1 MQIKKAGGRVYG
13 ATLTD
18 AEKKAINMEIRRQL
32 AEMVKNNMEEVDA
45 TVLYV
50 LMTEFGF
57 GKKRLRRFH
66 DTFDEQITA
75 LVHRYQMSSDD
86 DVWLCTEMLKRRG
99 IDINQWNKE
108 LESKNKENVK

>member
-1 MQIKKAGGRVYG
+1 MRVKKTGGKVYG

-66 DTFDEQITA
+66 GTFDEQITA
-75 LVHRYQMSSDD
+75 LVNRYEMDSDD

>member
-1 MQIKKAGGRVYG
+1 MRVKKTGGKVYG

-18 AEKKAINMEIRRQL
+18 AEKRAINMEIRRQL

-66 DTFDEQITA
+66 STFDEQITA
-75 LVHRYQMSSDD
+75 LVHRYEMDSDD

-108 LESKNKENVK
+108 LESKNKENEK

>member
-1 MQIKKAGGRVYG
+1 MRVKKTGGKVYG
-13 ATLTD
+13 AVLTTS
-18 AEKKAINMEIRRQL
+18 EKKAINMEIRRQL

-75 LVHRYQMSSDD
+75 LVNRYEMDSDD

>member
-13 ATLTD
+13 AILTN
-18 AEKKAINMEIRRQL
+18 AEKKSLKIEIQRQL
-32 AEMVKNNMEEVDA
+32 AEMDKKNMEEVDA

>member
-1 MQIKKAGGRVYG
+1 MRVKKTGGKVYG

-18 AEKKAINMEIRRQL
+18 AEKRAINMEIRRQL

-99 IDINQWNKE
+99 IDINQWNKD
-108 LESKNKENVK
+108 LESKNKENEK

>member
-1 MQIKKAGGRVYG
+1 MRVKKTGGKVYG

-57 GKKRLRRFH
+57 GKNRLRRFH

-75 LVHRYQMSSDD
+75 LVNRYEMDSDD

-108 LESKNKENVK
+108 LESKNKENEK

>member
-1 MQIKKAGGRVYG
+1 MRVKKDGGRVYG

-18 AEKKAINMEIRRQL
+18 AEKRAINMEIRRQL

-45 TVLYV
+45 TVLYI

-75 LVHRYQMSSDD
+75 LVNRYEMDSND

-108 LESKNKENVK
+108 LESKNKENEK

>member
-18 AEKKAINMEIRRQL
+18 AEKKAMNMEIQRQL
-32 AEMVKNNMEEVDA
+32 AEMDKKNKEEVDA
-45 TVLYV
+45 TVLYI

-66 DTFDEQITA
+66 DTFGEQITA

-86 DVWLCTEMLKRRG
+86 DVWLCTGMLRRLG
-99 IDINQWNKE
+99 IDINQWNLKIRRM
-108 LESKNKENVK
+108 KND

>member
-1 MQIKKAGGRVYG
+1 MQIKKSGGRIYG
-13 ATLTD
+13 ATLTS
-18 AEKKAINMEIRRQL
+18 AEKKAMNIEIRRQL
-32 AEMVKNNMEEVDA
+32 AEMDKKNMEEVDA

-66 DTFDEQITA
+66 DTFGEQITA
-75 LVHRYQMSSDD
+75 LVHRYQMNSDD

>member
-1 MQIKKAGGRVYG
+1 MRVKKTGGKVYG

-32 AEMVKNNMEEVDA
+32 AEMVKNNMEAVDA
-45 TVLYV
+45 GVLEV
-50 LMTEFGF
+50 LMTEFDF

-75 LVHRYQMSSDD
+75 LVHRYEIDSDY

-108 LESKNKENVK
+108 LESKNKENEK

>member
-1 MQIKKAGGRVYG
+1 MWIKKAGGKVYG
-13 ATLTD
+13 AVLTN
-18 AEKKAINMEIRRQL
+18 AEKKALDIEIKRQL
-32 AEMVKNNMEEVDA
+32 AEMDKKNMEEVDA

-66 DTFDEQITA
+66 DTFGEQITA
-75 LVHRYQMSSDD
+75 LVHRYQMNSDD

-99 IDINQWNKE
+99 IDIAQWNRE
-108 LESKNKENVK
+108 LDLKKENVK

>member
-1 MQIKKAGGRVYG
+1 MWVKKAGGKVYG
-13 ATLTD
+13 AVLTN
-18 AEKKAINMEIRRQL
+18 AEKKALDIEIKRQL
-32 AEMVKNNMEEVDA
+32 AEMDKKNMEEVDA

-66 DTFDEQITA
+66 DTFSKQITDLA
-75 LVHRYQMSSDD
+75 HRYQMNSDD

-108 LESKNKENVK
+108 LESKNKENEK

>member
-1 MQIKKAGGRVYG
+1 MRVKKTGGKVYG
-13 ATLTD
+13 AVLTT

-45 TVLYV
+45 TVLYI

-57 GKKRLRRFH
+57 GEKRLRRFH
-66 DTFDEQITA
+66 DTFCEQITA
-75 LVHRYQMSSDD
+75 LVNRYEMDSDD

-108 LESKNKENVK
+108 LESKNKENEK

>member
-1 MQIKKAGGRVYG
+1 MQIKKAGGRIYG

-18 AEKKAINMEIRRQL
+18 AEKKAIKMEIQRQL
-32 AEMVKNNMEEVDA
+32 AEMDKKNKEEVDA
-45 TVLYV
+45 TVLYI

-66 DTFDEQITA
+66 DTFDEQITS

-108 LESKNKENVK
+108 LESKNKENEK

>member
-99 IDINQWNKE
+99 RDINQWNKE